1 MHGCTNVGVS
11 GGHGAYFSL
20 PWYIL
25 HVPIL
30 YLSLCV
36 LIEMFEECLPPCLIH
51 PSIRGVFTKAVNS
64 DDPTYPT

>member
-36 LIEMFEECLPPCLIH
+36 YPKYECQEYKSKCYET
-51 PSIRGVFTKAVNS
+51 SIR
-64 DDPTYPT
+64 